1 MEILG
6 SILILFAGCGAFMA
20 GMKMMSDGIESCAG
34 GGLRRLF
41 NKISDRRLFSYLI
54 GAGTTC
60 VIQSSGATSVMA
72 VSLVNSKTITLF
84 QALAIVLG
92 AKLGTTITGVL
103 VAFDSFDIGGYISAL
118 ALVGILMRI
127 IGKKES
133 VNKAGA
139 IMTGFGLIFI
149 GLDMMSGAFKANEQ
163 LTDAFRH
170 IFETMDFPLL
180 LILFSTILT
189 ALLQSSSSSI
199 ALYIMFIGAGGTGA
213 ITLEQSFFLVMGAN
227 IGACVTAVL
236 AAIGASSDA
245 KRTAW
250 GQVIASVIGTFTVGA
265 VVWIFKTPLA
275 DFLRNTG
282 LPPYWQLSLFNV
294 FYSLIYSL
302 GLLPFLRPFEK
313 LLRLMIKDK
322 KGEKETQKLE
332 YVNELM
338 LATPTLAV
346 TQLEKEIIAM
356 SDLSLKNLDRSMNM
370 IFNSDTSELNELNKT
385 EDRINFV
392 EKQLTQF
399 LVSLNATSLSQA
411 DSKKI
416 GSFYHVISDYERIG
430 DHAQNFAEMAVEM
443 QRENITFS
451 EDGLDDLKNIYKR
464 VMQMSREARH
474 AFETR
479 DESGLAAMSEHE
491 EQLDVLRDV
500 YAANHVERLN
510 KGICSIES
518 GNYFYELLTELE
530 RVGDHL
536 INIAYSIISPVGSQS
551 DYRQKMNNK
560 KYENL

>member
-1 MEILG
+1 
-6 SILILFAGCGAFMA
+6 
-20 GMKMMSDGIESCAG
+20 MKMMSDGIESCAG